1 MGEGNFEYLH
11 LKWNLEDALHLLHI
25 SIKVPSL
32 GERRRVGKEICSKE
46 MEGGV
51 KKIEKGCKKKEKK
64 EKS

>member
-1 MGEGNFEYLH
+1 
-11 LKWNLEDALHLLHI
+11 LEDALHLLHI